1 MEQFLKRTDDDLVLD
16 TDGLRHDLAQMLKKV
31 NTVAELA
38 WLREQWDMIT
48 IIEFGRKFSEALL
61 LSSEETITSDVND
74 ALAYTE

>member
-31 NTVAELA
+31 NTISELA

-48 IIEFGRKFSEALL
+48 IIEFGRKFSDVFL
-61 LSSEETITSDVND
+61 LSGKETITSDVND